1 MSLTTSPLDELI
13 RRIRDKAAWDAPAA
27 RGAHDEL
34 GDGGP
39 MRLAASGP
47 VEGQVRRPLARMH
60 VRDFYLIDDN
70 EAFVR
75 FAYHSLL
82 GRAAD
87 MDGFEATCQRLAQGG
102 SRAGVVCSLR
112 LSGEGKVAAVQVD
125 GLQLAWI
132 AWTVERLLR
141 AVGLKSTARRL
152 SVDIDQW
159 ITGNSAQH
167 AEESLARTGADLA
180 VLRFIESWRAP
191 LESHAGRTAVLE
203 REVKILRDT
212 VHELSTSVQQL
223 RGELHYARHV
233 TANAS
238 ASANAAHSSGNMPT
252 DGRTS
257 EVNSTTVSNV
267 PTSHTATSHK
277 PINNADLD
285 AYYVA
290 FEDANR
296 GTHQAFIDK
305 LSVYKGVFE
314 TLQQPGRG
322 PLLDIG
328 CGRGELLDHLKGM
341 GITARGVDLNA
352 VMVALCRERGHDVAQ
367 GDALAI
373 LKSLP
378 DDSLAAVSGF
388 HIIEHLP
395 FEICFELVRECRRVL
410 QPEGFILFE
419 TPNPE
424 NVLVGSHTFYHDFTH
439 RNPVTPTALQFLAQY
454 HGFAELQIIR
464 SSPYPDS
471 AKVPGDDPLTRRVNG
486 HFCGPQDFALLARKP
501 AAAKHSRQA

>member
-27 RGAHDEL
+27 RGAQDEL
-34 GDGGP
+34 GDSGP
-39 MRLAASGP
+39 MRLAPSGP
-47 VEGQVRRPLARMH
+47 VEEQVRRPLARMH
-60 VRDFYLIDDN
+60 VRDFYQIDDN

-75 FAYHSLL
+75 FAYRSLF
-82 GRAAD
+82 GRAVD
-87 MDGFEATCQRLAQGG
+87 MEGFEAGLRRMSQGA
-102 SRAGVVCSLR
+102 SRASMVCSLR
-112 LSGEGKVAAVQVD
+112 LSPEGKIAGVRLDGIAVAF
-125 GLQLAWI
+125 I
-132 AWTVERLLR
+132 AWVGERACR
-141 AVGLKSTARRL
+141 VAGLHSLARQIASR
-152 SVDIDQW
+152 VDNFFAGKGFDD
-159 ITGNSAQH
+159 
-167 AEESLARTGADLA
+167 AEESRSRTGADLA
-180 VLRFIESWRAP
+180 ILRLIESWRAP

-212 VHELSTSVQQL
+212 VRELSTNVQQL
-223 RGELHYARHV
+223 RGELHYAHHV
-233 TANAS
+233 NANANANANANVAEARSANAS
-238 ASANAAHSSGNMPT
+238 
-252 DGRTS
+252 
-257 EVNSTTVSNV
+257 NSLISTA
-267 PTSHTATSHK
+267 PTS
-277 PINNADLD
+277 NADLD

-305 LSVYKGVFE
+305 LSVYAGVFE
-314 TLQQPGRG
+314 TLQQPNRG
-322 PLLDIG
+322 PILDIG

-341 GITARGVDLNA
+341 GITARGVDANA
-352 VMVALCRERGHDVAQ
+352 VMVALCRERGHTVEQ
-367 GDALAI
+367 GDALA
-373 LKSLP
+373 LLQSLP
-378 DDSLAAVSGF
+378 DDSLGAVSGF

-395 FEICFELVRECRRVL
+395 FEVFFALMRECRRVL

-424 NVLVGSHTFYHDFTH
+424 NLLVGSHTFYHDFTH

-486 HFCGPQDFALLARKP
+486 HLCGPQDFALLARKP
-501 AAAKHSRQA
+501 AVVSASRQA

>member
-47 VEGQVRRPLARMH
+47 VEEQVRRPLARMH

-75 FAYHSLL
+75 FAYRSLL

-112 LSGEGKVAAVQVD
+112 LSGEGKVASVQVD

-159 ITGNSAQH
+159 ITGYSAQH

-203 REVKILRDT
+203 RDVKILRDT
-212 VHELSTSVQQL
+212 VYELSTSVQQL

-233 TANAS
+233 ATNTAHTANS
-238 ASANAAHSSGNMPT
+238 TPT
-252 DGRTS
+252 DGNAS
-257 EVNSTTVSNV
+257 EVNSATVSNV
-267 PTSHTATSHK
+267 PTSHAATSHT
-277 PINNADLD
+277 PISNAPISNAPISNAPISNADLD

-296 GTHQAFIDK
+296 GTYQAFIDK

-373 LKSLP
+373 LR
-378 DDSLAAVSGF
+378 A
-388 HIIEHLP
+388 
-395 FEICFELVRECRRVL
+395 
-410 QPEGFILFE
+410 
-419 TPNPE
+419 
-424 NVLVGSHTFYHDFTH
+424 Y
-439 RNPVTPTALQFLAQY
+439 PTTA
-454 HGFAELQIIR
+454 
-464 SSPYPDS
+464 
-471 AKVPGDDPLTRRVNG
+471 
-486 HFCGPQDFALLARKP
+486 
-501 AAAKHSRQA
+501 